1 MIIMACRESD
11 KAKQAHQ
18 LVCEQYTGNNKQN
31 IVLEFIDLADLS
43 SIKDFVGRLG
53 NNSTTIDILINNA
66 GVILNEKRQTKDGFE
81 MQVNGG
87 GYILQVARP

>member
-18 LVCEQYTGNNKQN
+18 LVCEQYTGNNKQD

-43 SIKDFVGRLG
+43 SIKDFVSRLG
-53 NNSTTIDILINNA
+53 NNSTIIDILINNA

-81 MQVNGG
+81 MQVNGR
-87 GYILQVARP
+87 YILRMLHP

>member
-18 LVCEQYTGNNKQN
+18 LVCEQYAENNKQN

-53 NNSTTIDILINNA
+53 NNSIIIDILINNA

-87 GYILQVARP
+87 YIL